1 LWVGVNKGREDMIKW
16 ARVRE
21 LKDEVGEDSYFE
33 LQAIFLAEVEEALT
47 RLTPARSA
55 GELEADLHF
64 LKGSALNIGLARLAE
79 LCHYGEQAA
88 KTGTLVPEALST
100 IIETYATSR
109 AELLAGEPQPA

>member
-1 LWVGVNKGREDMIKW
+1 MINW

-21 LKDEVGEDSYFE
+21 LKDEVGEESYIE

-47 RLTPARSA
+47 RLTPCRSA
-55 GELEADLHF
+55 GELETDLHF

-88 KTGTLVPEALST
+88 KVGALVPEALTT
-100 IIETYATSR
+100 IVQTYATSR
-109 AELLAGEPQPA
+109 DELLAGETQPA

>member
-1 LWVGVNKGREDMIKW
+1 MINW

-21 LKDEVGEDSYFE
+21 LKDEVGEDGFLE

-47 RLTPARSA
+47 RLGPNRTAA
-55 GELEADLHF
+55 ELEADLHF

-88 KTGTLVPEALST
+88 KTGALVPEALTT
-100 IIETYATSR
+100 IAETYAMSR
-109 AELLAGEPQPA
+109 AELLAGESQPA